1 MRRLSHADERPVDAP
16 TASPRPRRGGA
27 LGSSWR
33 IVGGPR
39 YKGPMRR
46 VKIVCTLGPTVGTP
60 EKIEGLVRAGMDCA
74 RLNFSHGSHASH
86 AEAAAMVRAAGAKAG
101 RPLALLADLCGPK
114 MRVGRFK
121 DGKVELTVGQTFTL
135 TTRDIPGDATIV
147 SQTYAPLPQ
156 DVAAGT
162 IILLD
167 DGLLRLRVV
176 STNATDVICEV
187 EVGGELSDKKG
198 LNVPGA
204 NLSTPALTAKDRED
218 LLFAVNELKVDY
230 LALSFVRRP
239 EDVEEA
245 KAIARGT
252 PIIAKIE
259 KPEAVENLEAILDAA
274 DGAMVARGDL
284 GVEVGSEF
292 VPLIQKRIIR
302 EVNRRG
308 KLVIT
313 ATQMLDSMIR
323 NPRPT
328 RAEAADVANAVLDGT
343 DAVMLS
349 GETASGKYPFESVSM
364 MDAIVREVERESLRD
379 DRGGADLPPL
389 TEKWGFTDAAA
400 RTAARMSYLLS
411 LKAIV
416 TFTRDGR
423 TARVLSENR
432 PRAPVIAIT
441 SRPEVASRLA
451 LEWGVVP
458 RIEVPPEDLEE
469 TLRLATA
476 LLVREKW
483 AARGDEFA
491 LVIGWPLST
500 STNTIKLHRL

>member
-1 MRRLSHADERPVDAP
+1 
-16 TASPRPRRGGA
+16 
-27 LGSSWR
+27 
-33 IVGGPR
+33 
-39 YKGPMRR
+39 MRR
-46 VKIVCTLGPTVGTP
+46 VKIVCTLGPACGTP
-60 EKIEGLVRAGMDCA
+60 EMIQKLVAAGMDCA
-74 RLNFSHGSHASH
+74 RLNFSHGSHESH
-86 AEAAAMVRAAGAKAG
+86 AKAAAMVREAGLRAG
-101 RPLALLADLCGPK
+101 RPLAILADLCGPK
-114 MRVGRFK
+114 MRVGRFP
-121 DGKVELTVGQTFTL
+121 GGPIQLEVGQRFTL
-135 TTRDIPGDATIV
+135 TTRDVPGDQTIV
-147 SQTYAPLPQ
+147 SQTYEPLPQ
-156 DVAAGT
+156 DVLPGT
-162 IILLD
+162 HILLD
-167 DGLLRLRVV
+167 DGLLRLRVLE
-176 STNATDVICEV
+176 TTDTDVVTEV
-187 EVGGELSDKKG
+187 EIGGELSDRKG

-204 NLSTPALTAKDRED
+204 ALSTPALTPKDRED
-218 LLFAVNELKVDY
+218 LLFAVETLKVDY
-230 LALSFVRRP
+230 LALSFVRRA

-259 KPEAVENLEAILDAA
+259 KPEAVSALEEILDAA

-302 EVNRRG
+302 EVNARG

-328 RAEAADVANAVLDGT
+328 RAEAADVANAVIDGT

-349 GETASGKYPFESVSM
+349 GESASGKYPVESVMM
-364 MDAIVREVERESLRD
+364 MDAIVREVEREMLRD
-379 DRGGADLPPL
+379 GRGAADLPPL
-389 TEKWGFTDAAA
+389 HGEWTFTEAAA
-400 RTAARMSYLLS
+400 RAAARLSYLLP

-441 SRPEVASRLA
+441 PRPEVATRLA

-458 RIEVPPEDLEE
+458 RLEVPPEDLEE
-469 TLRLATA
+469 TLRLATS
-476 LLVREKW
+476 LLVRERICKQ
-483 AARGDEFA
+483 GDEFA
-491 LVIGWPLST
+491 MVTGWPLSGG
-500 STNTIKLHRL
+500 SNTIKLHRL

>member
-1 MRRLSHADERPVDAP
+1 
-16 TASPRPRRGGA
+16 
-27 LGSSWR
+27 
-33 IVGGPR
+33 
-39 YKGPMRR
+39 MRR
-46 VKIVCTLGPTVGTP
+46 VKIVCTLGPAVGTP
-60 EKIEGLVRAGMDCA
+60 EMIERLVEAGMDCA
-74 RLNFSHGSHASH
+74 RLNFSHGSHESH
-86 AEAAAMVRAAGAKAG
+86 AAAAAMVREASAKAG
-101 RPLALLADLCGPK
+101 RPIALLADLCGPK
-114 MRVGRFK
+114 MRIGRFAN
-121 DGKVELTVGQTFTL
+121 GRVELRVGQRFTL
-135 TTRDIPGDATIV
+135 TTRDVLGDETIV
-147 SQTYAPLPQ
+147 SQTYAPLPR
-156 DVAAGT
+156 DVTAGT
-162 IILLD
+162 AILLD

-176 STNATDVICEV
+176 ETTATDVVTEV

-204 NLSTPALTAKDRED
+204 NLSTPALTPKDRQD
-218 LLFAVNELKVDY
+218 LDFAVGTLGVDY

-245 KAIARGT
+245 KAVARGT

-259 KPEAVENLEAILDAA
+259 KPEAVENLGPILDAA

-284 GVEVGSEF
+284 GVEVGAEF

-302 EVNRRG
+302 EVNARG

-349 GETASGKYPFESVSM
+349 GETANGKYPIESVRM
-364 MDAIVREVERESLRD
+364 MDAIAREVEREMFRTS
-379 DRGGADLPPL
+379 RGAADLPPL
-389 TEKWGFTDAAA
+389 PESWGFTNAAA
-400 RTAARMSYLLS
+400 TAAARMSYLLP

-423 TARVLSENR
+423 TARILSENR

-451 LEWGVVP
+451 LDWGVVP
-458 RIEVPPEDLEE
+458 RVEIPPEDLEE
-469 TLRLATA
+469 TLRISQS
-476 LLVREKW
+476 LLVREKICQK
-483 AARGDEFA
+483 GDEFA

-500 STNTIKLHRL
+500 GTNTIKLHRL